1 MRREERA
8 RKREEGEREAVL
20 LVLRCVVVCCG
31 GCLIGRF
38 IRPPQQASAPELPFE
53 PSGEDLVIAS
63 LQVLRMLQD
72 VPSSSSAAVFPL
84 GIHFAE
90 WVSGVVCDHRMPPP
104 FCSVHRTPAT
114 ERACTCTQSVMSLF
128 GRRPTMCFVLVVV
141 RWWCVS
147 NSPPRVQITALHT
160 RSGCVSKTCSRG
172 TVVGARCFCGW
183 HQLASNS
190 GTLRAVHGT
199 CECSALPCPSSFFS
213 ASCAVFVWEKKGCV
227 HPANPMQTDMEG
239 RERGREERTCGVCCL
254 VVCKAAS
261 EVM

>member
-8 RKREEGEREAVL
+8 RKREEGGGEAVL
-20 LVLRCVVVCCG
+20 LLRCVVVCCG

-114 ERACTCTQSVMSLF
+114 ERACTCTRSVMSLF
-128 GRRPTMCFVLVVV
+128 GRRPTMCFVLGVV

-147 NSPPRVQITALHT
+147 NSPPRVQITAQHT
-160 RSGCVSKTCSRG
+160 QWVCVQNMQQRHRCWCSL
-172 TVVGARCFCGW
+172 FLW
-183 HQLASNS
+183 LASA
-190 GTLRAVHGT
+190 GIKQWHTACCPWHLRVQRP
-199 CECSALPCPSSFFS
+199 SLPFLLLLCIL
-213 ASCAVFVWEKKGCV
+213 CCVCVGGEEEGCV
-227 HPANPMQTDMEG
+227 HSANPIQTDMEG

>member
-8 RKREEGEREAVL
+8 RKREEGGGEAVL
-20 LVLRCVVVCCG
+20 LLRCVVVCCG

-63 LQVLRMLQD
+63 LQVLRTLQD

-114 ERACTCTQSVMSLF
+114 ERACTCTRSVMSLF

-147 NSPPRVQITALHT
+147 NSQPRVQITALHT

-183 HQLASNS
+183 HQLASSS

-213 ASCAVFVWEKKGCV
+213 ASCAVFVWEEKRRGVCTRPIQSKL
-227 HPANPMQTDMEG
+227 TWKEG
-239 RERGREERTCGVCCL
+239 REEGRRGRAVC
-254 VVCKAAS
+254 VVWLFVKQP
-261 EVM
+261 VR

>member
-8 RKREEGEREAVL
+8 RKREEGGGEAVL
-20 LVLRCVVVCCG
+20 LLRCVVVCCG

-63 LQVLRMLQD
+63 LQVLRTLQD

-114 ERACTCTQSVMSLF
+114 ERACTCTRSVMSLF

-147 NSPPRVQITALHT
+147 NSQPRVQITALHT

-183 HQLASNS
+183 HQLASSS

-213 ASCAVFVWEKKGCV
+213 ASCAVFVWEEKRRGVCTRPIQCKL
-227 HPANPMQTDMEG
+227 TRKEG
-239 RERGREERTCGVCCL
+239 REEGRRGRAVC
-254 VVCKAAS
+254 VVWLFVKQP
-261 EVM
+261 VR

>member
-8 RKREEGEREAVL
+8 RKREEGGGEAVL
-20 LVLRCVVVCCG
+20 LLRCVVVCCG

-63 LQVLRMLQD
+63 LQVLRTLQD

-114 ERACTCTQSVMSLF
+114 ERACTCTRSVMSLF

-213 ASCAVFVWEKKGCV
+213 ASCAVFVWEEKRRGVCTRPIQSKL
-227 HPANPMQTDMEG
+227 TWKEG
-239 RERGREERTCGVCCL
+239 REEGRRGRAVC
-254 VVCKAAS
+254 VVWLFVKQP
-261 EVM
+261 VR

>member
-8 RKREEGEREAVL
+8 RKREEGGGEAVL
-20 LVLRCVVVCCG
+20 LLRCVVVCCG

-114 ERACTCTQSVMSLF
+114 ERACTCTRSVMSLF

-147 NSPPRVQITALHT
+147 NSQPRVQITALHT

-183 HQLASNS
+183 HQLASSS

-213 ASCAVFVWEKKGCV
+213 ASWAVFVWEEKRRGVYTRPIQCKL
-227 HPANPMQTDMEG
+227 TWKEG
-239 RERGREERTCGVCCL
+239 REEGRRGRAVC
-254 VVCKAAS
+254 VVWLFVKQP
-261 EVM
+261 VR

>member
-1 MRREERA
+1 M
-8 RKREEGEREAVL
+8 L
-20 LVLRCVVVCCG
+20 LLRCVVVCCG

-63 LQVLRMLQD
+63 LQVLRTLQD

-104 FCSVHRTPAT
+104 FCSVHRT
-114 ERACTCTQSVMSLF
+114 Q
-128 GRRPTMCFVLVVV
+128 
-141 RWWCVS
+141 
-147 NSPPRVQITALHT
+147 PRVQITALHT

-183 HQLASNS
+183 HQLASSS

-227 HPANPMQTDMEG
+227 HPANPMQTG
-239 RERGREERTCGVCCL
+239 HPR
-254 VVCKAAS
+254 
-261 EVM
+261 

>member
-8 RKREEGEREAVL
+8 RKREEGGGEAVL
-20 LVLRCVVVCCG
+20 LLRCVVVCCG

-114 ERACTCTQSVMSLF
+114 ERACTCTRSVMSLF

-147 NSPPRVQITALHT
+147 NSQPRVQITALHT

-183 HQLASNS
+183 HQLASSS
-190 GTLRAVHGT
+190 GTLHTARCPWHLRVQRP
-199 CECSALPCPSSFFS
+199 SLPFLLLLCIL
-213 ASCAVFVWEKKGCV
+213 CCV
-227 HPANPMQTDMEG
+227 CVG
-239 RERGREERTCGVCCL
+239 EEGVC
-254 VVCKAAS
+254 APGQSNAN
-261 EVM
+261 